1 VRRPERITNELI
13 REFGLWFLIKEDF
26 NNHYRDWT
34 RPGFRAVAV
43 YRFGAWSRGLKSLL
57 LMAITHRIYISLHR
71 YIRNHYG
78 IELSWRAKIGRRFH
92 IGHQHGIVI
101 HQWATIGDDCTVRQ
115 GVTLGVGADFSPETA
130 PVLEDRVDIGA
141 GAIIIGKVRVGS
153 DVRIGPNAVV
163 MHDVPSN
170 TTVIAPPARYLPRPA
185 AQGEP
190 SAETRPQAKHDVD
203 AVFQVNVERRA
214 Q

>member
-1 VRRPERITNELI
+1 VRRPERISNELI
-13 REFGLWFLIKEDF
+13 RELGLWFLIKEDF

-34 RPGFRAVAV
+34 RPGFRAMVV
-43 YRFGAWSRGLKSLL
+43 YRFGAWTRGLRSLV

-92 IGHQHGIVI
+92 IGHQHAIVI

-115 GVTLGVGADFSPETA
+115 GVTLGVGAEFSPESA
-130 PVLEDRVDIGA
+130 PVLGNRVDIGA
-141 GAIIIGKVRVGS
+141 GAMIIGKVRIGD

-170 TTVIAPPARYLPRPA
+170 TSVIAPPARYLPRPA
-185 AQGEP
+185 AQANSPDG
-190 SAETRPQAKHDVD
+190 ARPAKAQD
-203 AVFQVNVERRA
+203 ANTVFHVNVERRS